1 MLAIDQGCRE
11 FIAKNIADM
20 GKAILT
26 VGFAS
31 YFFERLPVLLRV
43 GFVLLGF
50 VCLTLSVYVYA
61 WKGEEK

>member
-1 MLAIDQGCRE
+1 MPRIDKSCME
-11 FIAKNIADM
+11 FIAKNVADM

-31 YFFERLPVLLRV
+31 YFFKELPIILRV

-50 VCLTLSVYVYA
+50 VFLVSSVFIYSK
-61 WKGEEK
+61 KGEAE

>member
-1 MLAIDQGCRE
+1 MLSIDKECRE
-11 FIAKNIADM
+11 FIAKNVADI

-50 VCLTLSVYVYA
+50 VCLTSSVYIYA